1 MTARLP
7 ALFAALLASN
17 SAWAGVHIG
26 NIWLSVADD
35 ASPVVSMHPDR
46 LPRLAVWTC
55 GSSTPTLV
63 WATESESGTS
73 FALDS
78 DMGTICKVGV
88 DLGSPVEIK
97 VGGVFVATADPVA
110 EAFTV
115 SPIAVSSLV
124 GGTIRAG
131 TNTMMSQLRAL
142 AAVPRVANNSEQEQI
157 SAALS
162 VMSLD
167 L

>member
-1 MTARLP
+1 MTARLA
-7 ALFAALLASN
+7 ALFALSLASTP
-17 SAWAGVHIG
+17 AWAGVHIG

-35 ASPVVSMHPDR
+35 ASPAVTMHPDR

-63 WATESESGTS
+63 WATEGESGTS
-73 FALDS
+73 FALNS

-88 DLGSPVEIK
+88 DLGSPVDLK
-97 VGGVFVATADPVA
+97 VAGVFVATADPVA

-115 SPIAVSSLV
+115 SPISVSSLV

-131 TNTMMSQLRAL
+131 TNTMMSQLRTI
-142 AAVPRVANNSEQEQI
+142 AAVPRVANNSEQEQV

-162 VMSLD
+162 VLSLD